1 MKVSINDF
9 NKNIISMIKNP
20 DLSEGEDILIYD
32 DNNELAGVII
42 QPKLYQF
49 IIDKINE
56 IEDAEDSAVSY
67 SHDSD
72 TVSLD
77 DLLKE

>member
-9 NKNIISMIKNP
+9 NQNIISMIKNP

-32 DNNELAGVII
+32 DNNELACVII

-49 IIDKINE
+49 IINKINE

-67 SHDSD
+67 SHDSASI
-72 TVSLD
+72 SLD

>member
-9 NKNIISMIKNP
+9 NQNIISMIKNP

-49 IIDKINE
+49 IINKINE

-72 TVSLD
+72 TISLD